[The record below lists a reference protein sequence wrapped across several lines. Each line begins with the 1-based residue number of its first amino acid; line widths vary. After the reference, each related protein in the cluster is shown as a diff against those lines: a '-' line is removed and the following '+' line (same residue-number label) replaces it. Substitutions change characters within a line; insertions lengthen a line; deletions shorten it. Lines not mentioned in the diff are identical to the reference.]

1 MVEYLLEVIST
12 DLLML
17 IEVRGWRIVGVSF
30 MLIYYEQFK
39 LSTRWTPEDDNSG
52 IALLYR
58 TNPKGLMVTW
68 PKDPMKKNTNE

>member
-39 LSTRWTPEDDNSG
+39 LSTR
-52 IALLYR
+52 
-58 TNPKGLMVTW
+58 
-68 PKDPMKKNTNE
+68 